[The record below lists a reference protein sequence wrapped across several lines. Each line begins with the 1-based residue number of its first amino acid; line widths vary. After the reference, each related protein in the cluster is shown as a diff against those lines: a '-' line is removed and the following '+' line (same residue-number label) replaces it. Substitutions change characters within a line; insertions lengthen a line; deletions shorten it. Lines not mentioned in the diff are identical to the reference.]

1 MKIMKSV
8 DKKVGD
14 TTYFKYKINLP
25 KKIVEDSKL
34 TDKELKVTLDK
45 KRIIIEEEN

>member
-25 KKIVEDSKL
+25 KKVVEDSGLK
-34 TDKELKVTLDK
+34 DKEVNVKLEG
-45 KRIIIEEEN
+45 KRIIIEKGN